1 MSNTVRKHLVFEH
14 GRFVEREDDERLVSH
29 SRTCYL
35 CGKGRKARRM
45 LVGKPER
52 RRQKAV
58 LRREVTET
66 ANM

>member
-1 MSNTVRKHLVFEH
+1 MSNTVRKHLAFEH
-14 GRFVEREDDERLVSH
+14 GHFVEREDDERRVSH

-52 RRQKAV
+52 RRQKAI
-58 LRREVTET
+58 LRREVAE
-66 ANM
+66 AAGE